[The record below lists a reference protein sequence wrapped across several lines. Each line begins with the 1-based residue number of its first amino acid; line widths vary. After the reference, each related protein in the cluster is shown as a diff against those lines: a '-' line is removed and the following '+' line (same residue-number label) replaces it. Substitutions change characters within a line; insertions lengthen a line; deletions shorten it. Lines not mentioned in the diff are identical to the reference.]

1 MTSNDRVPNQ
11 VTRTS
16 RTFDMPYAVACA
28 TRHMLRLA
36 ARLTLVCL
44 CASAPPS
51 FAQDNDVN
59 PLGTAATVPNEPLQE
74 LLNARRPKGPVYLSI
89 PRAFG
94 IATAQSGGNAACVPQ
109 ILATNTSNQT
119 LELLMV
125 GIRYRKPN
133 GQEAGSALLRFD
145 IVKVGKEE
153 LNRFTNPVAVH
164 ACAGVTADV
173 EILRCTYDTGDSC
186 LHDVKAVGYGAIPLT
201 LKDGK

>member
-1 MTSNDRVPNQ
+1 
-11 VTRTS
+11 
-16 RTFDMPYAVACA
+16 MPLALGGA
-28 TRHMLRLA
+28 TRHVVRIA
-36 ARLTLVCL
+36 TRLTLACL
-44 CASAPPS
+44 CASAPPC
-51 FAQDNDVN
+51 FPQDNDIN
-59 PLGTAATVPNEPLQE
+59 PLGAAATVPNEPLQE
-74 LLNARRPKGPVYLSI
+74 LLSARRPKGPVYLSI

-94 IATAQSGGNAACVPQ
+94 IATAQPDGKAACVPQ

-133 GQEAGSALLRFD
+133 GQEAGSAVLRFD

-153 LNRFTNPVAVH
+153 LNRFANPVAVQ

-173 EILRCTYDTGDSC
+173 EILRCMYDTGDSC